1 MKEELVI
8 DNFASPGTQW
18 YAVTDPYEKVLAP
31 KPRLVRST
39 VTREERNKERRL
51 SRQTQKTSPYL
62 QVSLQHNKLYQKK
75 LKDILK

>member
-1 MKEELVI
+1 MKEDFVI

-18 YAVTDPYEKVLAP
+18 YAVVDPYEKALAQ

-39 VTREERNKERRL
+39 VTRQERNKERRL
-51 SRQTQKTSPYL
+51 TRQAQKASPYL